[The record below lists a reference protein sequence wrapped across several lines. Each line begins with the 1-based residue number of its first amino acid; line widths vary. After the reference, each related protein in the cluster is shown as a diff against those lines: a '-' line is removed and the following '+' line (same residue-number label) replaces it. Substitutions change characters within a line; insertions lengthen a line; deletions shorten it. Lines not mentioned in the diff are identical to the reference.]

1 MCDGGVVVLCCQVG
15 QGWILN
21 HWFPD
26 KTEKEN
32 QRREKTSTPG
42 MYWMERE
49 DEKRK
54 FENHWF
60 DSQLLL
66 VYWC

>member
-1 MCDGGVVVLCCQVG
+1 MCDGGVVLVWCW
-15 QGWILN
+15 WILN

-54 FENHWF
+54 VAK
-60 DSQLLL
+60 SL
-66 VYWC
+66 V

>member
-54 FENHWF
+54 FAK
-60 DSQLLL
+60 SL
-66 VYWC
+66 V

>member
-1 MCDGGVVVLCCQVG
+1 LP
-15 QGWILN
+15 GWILN

-54 FENHWF
+54 VAK
-60 DSQLLL
+60 SL
-66 VYWC
+66 V